1 MKRASITLFF
11 GGISRASDC
20 SHIMST
26 SKKILIVDGNPTSRE
41 SLSAFFRSLG
51 HDVAEAHTG
60 LEALEKASTLQPDLI
75 MMAVCLPG
83 LNGDEVTAKLKRNI
97 STRRIPIVISTGWT
111 TEFNSEER
119 ITRAVN
125 AGAAQIVYK
134 PFQLPVLRDVLR
146 THMINAAE

>member
-1 MKRASITLFF
+1 
-11 GGISRASDC
+11 
-20 SHIMST
+20 MST
-26 SKKILIVDGNPTSRE
+26 SKKILIVDGSSINRE
-41 SLSAFFRSLG
+41 SLSEFFTSLG
-51 HDVAEAHTG
+51 HDVAEAQTG

-83 LNGDEVTAKLKRNI
+83 LNGDEVTVKLKRNI

-119 ITRAVN
+119 IMRAVN
-125 AGAAQIVYK
+125 AGAAQILYK

-146 THMINAAE
+146 THMINAVE

>member
-1 MKRASITLFF
+1 
-11 GGISRASDC
+11 
-20 SHIMST
+20 MST

-41 SLSAFFRSLG
+41 SLSEFLSSLG

-75 MMAVCLPG
+75 MMAVRLPG

-134 PFQLPVLRDVLR
+134 PFRLPVLRDVLR

>member
-1 MKRASITLFF
+1 MLSSLFH
-11 GGISRASDC
+11 S
-20 SHIMST
+20 MST
-26 SKKILIVDGNPTSRE
+26 SKKILIVDGNSTSRE
-41 SLSAFFRSLG
+41 SLSEFFSSLG
-51 HDVAEAHTG
+51 YDVAEARTG
-60 LEALEKASTLQPDLI
+60 LEAIEKASTLQPDLI

-97 STRRIPIVISTGWT
+97 ATRRIPIVISTGWT

-125 AGAAQIVYK
+125 AGAAQVLYK

-146 THMINAAE
+146 THMINAVE

>member
-1 MKRASITLFF
+1 MAPLVLPSLV
-11 GGISRASDC
+11 
-20 SHIMST
+20 HIMSI
-26 SKKILIVDGNPTSRE
+26 SKKILIVDGNSTSRK
-41 SLSAFFRSLG
+41 SLSEFFSSLG
-51 HDVAEAHTG
+51 YDVAEAHTG
-60 LEALEKASTLQPDLI
+60 LEALEKASNLLPDLI

-83 LNGDEVTAKLKRNI
+83 LNGDEVTAKLKRNV

-125 AGAAQIVYK
+125 AGAAQVLYK

-146 THMINAAE
+146 THMINAVE

>member
-1 MKRASITLFF
+1 
-11 GGISRASDC
+11 
-20 SHIMST
+20 MST

-41 SLSAFFRSLG
+41 SLSEFLRSLG

-75 MMAVCLPG
+75 MMAVRLPG